1 MVKVREPSV
10 FRIETRN
17 AFRSVMLVVNP
28 LVWYSAVIY
37 FLQNQLS
44 QMSSSGV
51 LTSTDSVLVW
61 CIHFAGIIF
70 AAFAGTLL
78 TKKIEKKRFLIFWM
92 SLGAVSSISIFAINI
107 ASMPIIGLIV
117 LLLGV
122 SLGLGMPICMGY
134 YTDCVPIEYRGRMSG
149 AVMLFTIIGVFAF
162 TIFPSSN
169 PIILGTILA
178 VWRLSSLIVFNLFKS
193 AEPTI
198 QEKDAT
204 DYRTVLSH
212 QPLFLYLIPWVMFSL
227 VNYLAAPIQTDL
239 VGKET
244 IFTMTIIQNVLM
256 GIFAVI
262 GGFLLD
268 SVGRKRIAICGF
280 VLLGIDAATLGLFP
294 REIWANYFSATVD
307 GVAWGF
313 LFVIF
318 IVTIWG
324 DLSRNTNSSK
334 YYAIGVLPFFVSKFL
349 ALTVGA
355 SISNFIF
362 ENAGRENGLFSFL
375 AFFLFVAILPLVYAP
390 ETLPEKVMKDR
401 DLKSYVEKAKKK
413 VQVENE
419 KQKFSPN
426 KKPEENPLETAALEA
441 PSKTDSEESDKERKA
456 MEEAERLADKYY

>member
-17 AFRSVMLVVNP
+17 AFRNVMLVVNP

-44 QMSSSGV
+44 QMSSSGA
-51 LTSTDSVLVW
+51 LTSTDSVFVW

-78 TKKIEKKRFLIFWM
+78 TKKVEKNRFLTFWM
-92 SLGAVSSISIFAINI
+92 ALGAVSSISIFAINI
-107 ASMPIIGLIV
+107 SSMPIIGLIV

-149 AVMLFTIIGVFAF
+149 AVMLFTIIGIFAF
-162 TIFPSSN
+162 TVFPSSN

-178 VWRLSSLIVFNLFKS
+178 AWRLSSLLVFNLFKS
-193 AEPTI
+193 AKPII

-204 DYRTVLSH
+204 NYRDDLSH

-227 VNYLAAPIQTDL
+227 VNYLAAPAQTEI
-239 VGKET
+239 VKVKEI
-244 IFTMTIIQNVLM
+244 IFNMTIIQNVLM

-294 REIWANYFSATVD
+294 KEIWANYFSATVD

-324 DLSRNTNSSK
+324 DLSRNNNSSK

-349 ALTVGA
+349 ALTVGV
-355 SISNFIF
+355 SISNFILD
-362 ENAGRENGLFSFL
+362 NAGENGLFSFL
-375 AFFLFVAILPLVYAP
+375 AFFLFVAVLPLVYAP

-419 KQKFSPN
+419 KQKISLN
-426 KKPEENPLETAALEA
+426 KKPEETPLEAATLEA
-441 PSKTDSEESDKERKA
+441 PSKTDPEESDKERKA